1 MAFPQLRQYVMT
13 REPST
18 RNSPS
23 PSLHSATSSSV
34 KSAKKA
40 IETLKRAA
48 TKGTSVVSRPFK
60 KARSS
65 ACVSSNDTED
75 AGTSLLLLQ
84 LKFTQALFQG
94 IAKAPNALSST
105 SMGVTSTSMGVMMAL
120 TPIHA
125 RKQRKRN
132 SVSQLTP
139 MGTSLLMNSVQIV
152 LG

>member
-13 REPST
+13 HEPLT
-18 RNSPS
+18 HNSPL
-23 PSLHSATSSSV
+23 PSLHSTTSSSV

-40 IETLKRAA
+40 IKTLKCAT
-48 TKGTSVVSRPFK
+48 TKGTSVMSYPFK

-65 ACVSSNDTED
+65 TCVLSNNTED
-75 AGTSLLLLQ
+75 AGMSLLLLQ

-94 IAKAPNALSST
+94 IAKAPNVLSST
-105 SMGVTSTSMGVMMAL
+105 LMGVMLTLMGVMMVL
-120 TPIHA
+120 MPIHA
-125 RKQRKRN
+125 RKQQKRN